1 MIYPLYEGLP
11 LVPSRSVAN
20 ELYNYDLMFRDI
32 LDILEHGYDCAK
44 SKRKKGT
51 IERCLDRKKKTMRVV
66 IVRAYNYSIDSEAWV
81 IIHVGVISKSKKV
94 KR

>member
-20 ELYNYDLMFRDI
+20 ELYNCDLMLRDI
-32 LDILEHGYDCAK
+32 LEVLEQGYDCAK

-66 IVRAYNYSIDSEAWV
+66 IVRAYNYSLDSEAWV
-81 IIHVGVISKSKKV
+81 IIHVGVTSKPKKV
-94 KR
+94 KK

>member
-1 MIYPLYEGLP
+1 MIFPLYEGLP

-20 ELYNYDLMFRDI
+20 ELYNCNLMLRDV
-32 LDILEHGYDCAK
+32 LDILEQGYDCAK

-66 IVRAYNYSIDSEAWV
+66 IVRAYNYSLDSEVWV
-81 IIHVGVISKSKKV
+81 IIHVGITSKPKKV
-94 KR
+94 KK